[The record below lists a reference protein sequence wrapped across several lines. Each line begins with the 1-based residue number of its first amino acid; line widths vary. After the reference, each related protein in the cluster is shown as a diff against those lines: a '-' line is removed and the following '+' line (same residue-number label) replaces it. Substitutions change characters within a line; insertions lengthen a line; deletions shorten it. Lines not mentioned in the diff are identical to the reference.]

1 MSSRSKPRTAPPDG
15 DALIE
20 GALPDRVQIAH
31 ERLAHQDDPALLE
44 ALSERELVA
53 SRELAELVRDH
64 ERNEKRARIQAAA
77 DAAERVRRTAA
88 QLAEREA
95 ADLLRAAQAIGE
107 QRHSSS
113 PHAKV
118 ARLHQRKP
126 RVLGLLAGVVA
137 FSMLFSAV
145 TVQQNIAPTG
155 GATNPMFWLSYGLEA
170 LISVV
175 LVALMLSTAD
185 TAEWGV
191 IDKLWQVYTVEGVLL
206 TASIALNTFPYL
218 REGDVTGF
226 GVHVVAPIMIGVA
239 LVTHRLVA
247 ERYGHAIERATAEV
261 PDHEDLHARL
271 VALTQVGDAG
281 NQILPDILTARPEPV
296 RHEAAADDIEMPAT
310 EHLAEQPE
318 ERSTATEHPNG
329 APATQRPMV
338 AAAEHKPSSTPVEQS
353 TVVEHPATEHPA
365 EQPDERSTA
374 TKHSAEHVVKHSAEH
389 ELSSLRS
396 TPPATEHLAQQRST
410 TAPETE
416 SSPRVV
422 EPDVEQAAPAPIEAL
437 VEPVVDQPDTEETEP
452 AEQVVEH
459 PAARATEQQSTP
471 AEHPATEHSA
481 TATEQ
486 SAEHEP
492 SSPPVVR
499 STQRSTKPAVRSTLR
514 STSVLAER
522 RAEQP
527 TEHRR
532 VAAEHARAERST
544 PRSTR
549 TSATEHS
556 AAAAHGAPPAGITA
570 SVWARAHEVKKATS
584 ARSSVEQI
592 AQVLTRQEE
601 NPEHGASRIA
611 RDLHVG
617 FASVKNW
624 LEADTRI
631 SNARTGA
638 RVIELR
644 K

>member
-1 MSSRSKPRTAPPDG
+1 MSSRSKPGTTPPDG
-15 DALIE
+15 DALVV

-31 ERLAHQDDPALLE
+31 ERLAHQDDPALLA
-44 ALSERELVA
+44 ALSERELVDA
-53 SRELAELVRDH
+53 RELAELVRDH
-64 ERNEKRARIQAAA
+64 ERNEQRARIQAAA

-88 QLAEREA
+88 ELAEREA

-126 RVLGLLAGVVA
+126 RVLGMLAGVVA

-155 GATNPMFWLSYGLEA
+155 GVTNPMFWLSYGLEA

-191 IDKLWQVYTVEGVLL
+191 IDKLWQVYTVEGILL
-206 TASIALNTFPYL
+206 TASIALNTFPYI
-218 REGDVTGF
+218 RTGDVTGF

-271 VALTQVGDAG
+271 AALTQVGDAG
-281 NQILPDILTARPEPV
+281 NRILPDILTARPEPV
-296 RHEAAADDIEMPAT
+296 RYEATADDIEMSAAELP
-310 EHLAEQPE
+310 AEQPD

-329 APATQRPMV
+329 APAAQRPMV
-338 AAAEHKPSSTPVEQS
+338 AAAEHEQSTPPGEQS
-353 TVVEHPATEHPA
+353 TVVEHPATEQPA
-365 EQPDERSTA
+365 AQQSTA
-374 TKHSAEHVVKHSAEH
+374 TEHSAEQLVEHSAEH

-396 TPPATEHLAQQRST
+396 TQATTEHLAEQRSA
-410 TAPETE
+410 TAPGTE
-416 SSPRVV
+416 PAPRVV
-422 EPDVEQAAPAPIEAL
+422 EPDVEQDAAAPVEGL
-437 VEPVVDQPDTEETEP
+437 VEPVAAQPGTVETAP
-452 AEQVVEH
+452 VEQVAEH
-459 PAARATEQQSTP
+459 PATRATEQQSTVV
-471 AEHPATEHSA
+471 EHPATEHSV

-499 STQRSTKPAVRSTLR
+499 STQRSTPPAVRSTLR

-532 VAAEHARAERST
+532 VATEHARAERST
-544 PRSTR
+544 PRSAR
-549 TSATEHS
+549 TGATEHQ
-556 AAAAHGAPPAGITA
+556 AAAYGAAPAGVTA
-570 SVWARAHEVKKATS
+570 SAWVRAHEVKKATG

-592 AQVLTRQEE
+592 AQVLTRQEQ

-617 FASVKNW
+617 FASVKKW
-624 LEADTRI
+624 LDADTRI
-631 SNARTGA
+631 SNADTGA

>member
-44 ALSERELVA
+44 ALSERELVDA
-53 SRELAELVRDH
+53 RELAELVRDH

-296 RHEAAADDIEMPAT
+296 RHEATADDIEMPAT
-310 EHLAEQPE
+310 EHPAEQPG
-318 ERSTATEHPNG
+318 ERSTATE
-329 APATQRPMV
+329 RPMV
-338 AAAEHKPSSTPVEQS
+338 AAAEHEPSSTPVEQS
-353 TVVEHPATEHPA
+353 TVVEQPATEHPV
-365 EQPDERSTA
+365 EQPGERSTA
-374 TKHSAEHVVKHSAEH
+374 TEHSAEHLVEHSAEH

-396 TPPATEHLAQQRST
+396 TPAATEHLAEQRST

-416 SSPRVV
+416 SSPREV
-422 EPDVEQAAPAPIEAL
+422 EPDVEQAAPAPIDAL
-437 VEPVVDQPDTEETEP
+437 VEPVAAQPDTEETEP

-459 PAARATEQQSTP
+459 PAARAIEQQSTP

-492 SSPPVVR
+492 STPPVVR
-499 STQRSTKPAVRSTLR
+499 STQRSTTPAVRSTLR

-549 TSATEHS
+549 TGATEHS

-570 SVWARAHEVKKATS
+570 SVWARAHEVKKATA

-617 FASVKNW
+617 FASVKKW
-624 LEADTRI
+624 LEADTQI
-631 SNARTGA
+631 SNAGTGA